1 MTLLSPKSEMDWG
14 FVSLLTTGYSFPVSY
29 SILLLSAFTV
39 SPSLSQHCGRLW
51 WEKRFV
57 AELSN
62 LMYYTESLTGGPPS
76 RPITFGKT
84 TILPH
89 WFNVSSAYHGLPT
102 NLRVTS
108 KLGYNGIE
116 IFNESVIPNWQL
128 LELKN
133 ATQRQTLNHL
143 LIKFDEVRR
152 LLFASL
158 PAPLELDS
166 TAFQYTCAVA
176 TFYLCT
182 SYKSIS
188 YHLLQPLRDFENFKS
203 ADTLM

>member
-1 MTLLSPKSEMDWG
+1 M
-14 FVSLLTTGYSFPVSY
+14 
-29 SILLLSAFTV
+29 
-39 SPSLSQHCGRLW
+39 
-51 WEKRFV
+51 
-57 AELSN
+57 
-62 LMYYTESLTGGPPS
+62 
-76 RPITFGKT
+76 
-84 TILPH
+84 
-89 WFNVSSAYHGLPT
+89 
-102 NLRVTS
+102 
-108 KLGYNGIE
+108 
-116 IFNESVIPNWQL
+116 
-128 LELKN
+128 
-133 ATQRQTLNHL
+133 NHL

-166 TAFQYTCAVA
+166 TAFQYACAVA